1 MGEGVALVL
10 LEIFPDLETFPAVG
24 EVVPGVGGTGVGGTG
39 AEEGAGVYVRE
50 RCSIK
55 KLSKL

>member
-10 LEIFPDLETFPAVG
+10 FEIFPDLETFPAVG
-24 EVVPGVGGTGVGGTG
+24 EVVPGFGSSGSE
-39 AEEGAGVYVRE
+39 AGAGVYVRE

-55 KLSKL
+55 KLSTL

>member
-10 LEIFPDLETFPAVG
+10 LETFPDLETFPAVG
-24 EVVPGVGGTGVGGTG
+24 EVVPGVGGTG

>member
-1 MGEGVALVL
+1 MVL
-10 LEIFPDLETFPAVG
+10 LETFPDLETFPAVG